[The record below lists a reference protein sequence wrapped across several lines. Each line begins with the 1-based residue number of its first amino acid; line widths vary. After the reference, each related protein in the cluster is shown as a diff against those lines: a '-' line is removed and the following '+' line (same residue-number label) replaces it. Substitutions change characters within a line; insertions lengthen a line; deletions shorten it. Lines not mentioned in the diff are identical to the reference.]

1 MLSDQFATR
10 YESVI
15 ASGIVEEVSGE
26 EKQQAL
32 EGLLAKYSS
41 EYFTEGLDYINA
53 KGALTRV
60 YRLSIESISGKA
72 RR

>member
-1 MLSDQFATR
+1 
-10 YESVI
+10 
-15 ASGIVEEVSGE
+15 VEEVSGE

-53 KGALTRV
+53 KDALTRV